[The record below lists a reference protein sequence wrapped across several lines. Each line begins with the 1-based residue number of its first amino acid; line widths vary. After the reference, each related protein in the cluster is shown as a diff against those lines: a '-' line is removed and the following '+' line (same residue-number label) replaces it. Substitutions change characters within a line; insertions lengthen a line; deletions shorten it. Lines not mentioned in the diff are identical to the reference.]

1 MHGLEDDAAAAMDAE
16 EKLLIPPARDPAME
30 YPDDLTDAEPEPE
43 PVPPKKR
50 KVEIEK
56 KSKSKSPPP
65 QKYKK
70 PPAPPARFRNGR
82 SLPPAG
88 RAATASELRKNR
100 QKARQSLFASAEM

>member
-16 EKLLIPPARDPAME
+16 EKDSENARDPALE
-30 YPDDLTDAEPEPE
+30 YPDEPEP
-43 PVPPKKR
+43 PRRR

-70 PPAPPARFRNGR
+70 PPAPPARSRNGR
-82 SLPPAG
+82 NLPPAG